1 MLIKFSHS
9 SKHLMTGGREDSMDR
24 LDEIKR
30 LGEVSMDFTAKMLTF
45 FEFSHD
51 LNCIAKEDGYF

>member
-1 MLIKFSHS
+1 
-9 SKHLMTGGREDSMDR
+9 MTGGREDSMDR